1 MYRLLIVE
9 DEDIIRQGISKII
22 QDMALPLTAILEAR
36 SGSEAMALA
45 RSERVDMVISDI
57 RMERGDGLSLIR
69 QLREEGLCRHFI
81 IISGY
86 GEFAYAQQAI
96 SLGVSEYLL
105 KPVKKK
111 NLADALGKLLGLLEQ
126 EQEQAKIA
134 ATNHGLLTTADHG
147 LVAVADH
154 TQGLEGFNR
163 IRQDLGTL
171 PHAPESNAIS
181 FILQYMEHHY
191 DQNITLKSA
200 ADRIYMNA
208 SYFSTLFRK
217 KTGITFIH
225 YLQKLRIERAKELLL
240 DPQYKIYEVAV
251 KVGFVDE
258 KYFFKVFKNC
268 EGVTPNEYRD
278 NRQRRDNNEG

>member
-9 DEDIIRQGISKII
+9 DEDIIRQGINKII
-22 QDMALPLTAILEAR
+22 QDMSLPLTAILEAR
-36 SGSEAMALA
+36 SGSEALALA
-45 RSERVDMVISDI
+45 RSGRIDMVISDI
-57 RMERGDGLSLIR
+57 RMERGDGLTLIR

-105 KPVKKK
+105 KPVKKR
-111 NLADALGKLLGLLEQ
+111 NLADALSKLLGLLEQ
-126 EQEQAKIA
+126 EQEQVKMAVPP
-134 ATNHGLLTTADHG
+134 NGLLTAADQAPLHDG
-147 LVAVADH
+147 LH
-154 TQGLEGFNR
+154 RNR
-163 IRQDLGTL
+163 PDLNTH

-181 FILQYMEHHY
+181 FILQYMEQHY
-191 DQNITLKSA
+191 DENITLKSA

-217 KTGITFIH
+217 KTGITFVH

-278 NRQRRDNNEG
+278 NRQRREKDEG

>member
-22 QDMALPLTAILEAR
+22 QDMSLPLTDILEAR
-36 SGSEAMALA
+36 SGSEALALA

-57 RMERGDGLSLIR
+57 RMERGDGLTLIR

-105 KPVKKK
+105 KPVKKR

-126 EQEQAKIA
+126 EQEQVKMAVPP
-134 ATNHGLLTTADHG
+134 NGLLAAADQAPLHED
-147 LVAVADH
+147 L
-154 TQGLEGFNR
+154 NR
-163 IRQDLGTL
+163 VRPDLGPL

-181 FILQYMEHHY
+181 FILQYMDQHY
-191 DQNITLKSA
+191 NENITLKSA

-217 KTGITFIH
+217 KTGITFVH

-278 NRQRRDNNEG
+278 NRQRREKDEG